1 MSKQIFPKWLQDMTL
16 PHHVLAKLGVVTAG
30 FGVAYFAFKEIRI
43 ALRSMP
49 DESSTSHG
57 GEIVAK
63 VLKAHGV
70 NHIFTLIGGHISPI
84 LVASKQLGITVVD
97 FRHEVNCVFAA
108 DAMSRLTGITGVAA
122 VTAGPGVTNTIT
134 AVKNAQMAQSPLV
147 LIGGAA
153 PTILKARFCNSAC
166 STNSYISFFIRFY
179 IFIRAAVLSKM
190 WISCLFCVR
199 CVSSTPQSPA
209 WLTWPPLFVLLSKPP
224 VLESLAQ
231 CSLRF
236 L

>member
-1 MSKQIFPKWLQDMTL
+1 LASWGHYYWILVALYQKEERAGRAAAAGCRCSRGNIGLRLTNEFFPPSTSEKNAKMQLHVSSLFSWLPSQL
-16 PHHVLAKLGVVTAG
+16 PSIPPALCKLGVASASLG
-30 FGVAYFAFKEIRI
+30 LAYLAFKEARL

-49 DESSTSHG
+49 DEDSPSHG

-63 VLKAHGV
+63 VLQAHGV
-70 NHIFTLIGGHISPI
+70 KHIFTLIGGHISPI
-84 LVASKQLGITVVD
+84 LVASKKLGITVID

-153 PTILKARFCNSAC
+153 PTILKVSARNLA
-166 STNSYISFFIRFY
+166 
-179 IFIRAAVLSKM
+179 
-190 WISCLFCVR
+190 
-199 CVSSTPQSPA
+199 SP
-209 WLTWPPLFVLLSKPP
+209 PP
-224 VLESLAQ
+224 
-231 CSLRF
+231 
-236 L
+236 

>member
-1 MSKQIFPKWLQDMTL
+1 MNLESDANMQSSVKVPFTIWPKQL
-16 PHHVLAKLGVVTAG
+16 PSPPPAIVKISLAAAGLGLAY
-30 FGVAYFAFKEIRI
+30 VAFREVRI

-49 DESSTSHG
+49 DENSTSHG

-63 VLKAHGV
+63 VLQAHGV
-70 NHIFTLIGGHISPI
+70 KHIFTLIGGHISPI
-84 LVASKQLGITVVD
+84 LVASKKLGITVVD

-153 PTILKARFCNSAC
+153 PTILKVRAC
-166 STNSYISFFIRFY
+166 
-179 IFIRAAVLSKM
+179 K
-190 WISCLFCVR
+190 
-199 CVSSTPQSPA
+199 
-209 WLTWPPLFVLLSKPP
+209 
-224 VLESLAQ
+224 
-231 CSLRF
+231 
-236 L
+236 